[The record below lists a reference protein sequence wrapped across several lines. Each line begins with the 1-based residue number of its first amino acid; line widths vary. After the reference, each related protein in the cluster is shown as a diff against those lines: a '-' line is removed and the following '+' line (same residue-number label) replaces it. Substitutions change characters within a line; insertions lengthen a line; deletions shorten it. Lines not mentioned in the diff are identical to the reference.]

1 MDANETATRAWELR
15 LNMMRVALSIL
26 RNGADAEDAI
36 SEAILKACRSAGRL
50 RTEEQFKP
58 WLISILVRCCY
69 DILRKRKHELLAED
83 VASYREQV
91 LENEQGSVFE
101 LLQELSPNYRNVL
114 ILHYYEG
121 FKAKEI
127 ARVLSMPLGTVLVSL
142 SRGRNKLRALLEKED
157 FAYAEKSI

>member
-58 WLISILVRCCY
+58 WLISRSY
-69 DILRKRKHELLAED
+69 SKD
-83 VASYREQV
+83 VGPWAT
-91 LENEQGSVFE
+91 
-101 LLQELSPNYRNVL
+101 
-114 ILHYYEG
+114 
-121 FKAKEI
+121 KKE
-127 ARVLSMPLGTVLVSL
+127 SNTVCHLP
-142 SRGRNKLRALLEKED
+142 G
-157 FAYAEKSI
+157 